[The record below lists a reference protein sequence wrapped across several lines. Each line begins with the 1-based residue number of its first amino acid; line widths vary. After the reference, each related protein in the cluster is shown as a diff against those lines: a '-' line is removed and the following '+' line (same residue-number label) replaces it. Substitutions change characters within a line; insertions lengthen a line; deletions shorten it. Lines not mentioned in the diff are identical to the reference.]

1 MDKDGNDVFYLS
13 LRGLN
18 PGHYNIAK
26 LSEIL
31 NKGTQNGV
39 GTNSFK

>member
-1 MDKDGNDVFYLS
+1 MIHENGFGCNVFVS
-13 LRGLN
+13 FRQKV
-18 PGHYNIAK
+18 HYNIAK